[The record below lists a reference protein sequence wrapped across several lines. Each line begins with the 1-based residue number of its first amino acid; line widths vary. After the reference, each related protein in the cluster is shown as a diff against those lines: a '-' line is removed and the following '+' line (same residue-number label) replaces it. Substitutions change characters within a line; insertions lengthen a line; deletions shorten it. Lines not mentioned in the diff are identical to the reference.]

1 MDSEPF
7 LILTLHQSNYI
18 TLEYCFQ
25 PICLLEKIK
34 MMLAIIKY
42 LIKFFNLENK
52 KIEIIL

>member
-7 LILTLHQSNYI
+7 LILTPHQSNYI
-18 TLEYCFQ
+18 NLEYCFQ
-25 PICLLEKIK
+25 QICLLEKIK